1 MTAMGESSEVSID
14 VDAAPEAVYTLVAD
28 LPRMGEWSPECKRC
42 DWLGGATAA
51 TPGAKFKGRNQRGP
65 RRWSTTG
72 TVVAAKP
79 GEELSF
85 DITSVFGL
93 PVARWTYRIS
103 ADGKGGSTV
112 VERWDDRRGGLMK
125 LLGRLATGVEDRKE
139 HNTDGM
145 RATLERIK
153 ATAEA

>member
-1 MTAMGESSEVSID
+1 MGETTEVAID
-14 VDAAPEAVYTLVAD
+14 VDAAPEDVYALVSD
-28 LPRMGEWSPECKRC
+28 LPRMGEWSPECTRC
-42 DWLGGATAA
+42 DWLGGATTAA
-51 TPGAKFKGRNQRGP
+51 PGARFKGRNQRGP

-72 TVVAAKP
+72 TVVSAKP

-93 PVARWTYRIS
+93 PVARWTYQITGNGS
-103 ADGKGGSTV
+103 GGSTV
-112 VERWDDRRGGLMK
+112 VERWDDRRNGLMK
-125 LLGRLATGVEDRKE
+125 VLGRLATGVADRKE

-145 RATLERIK
+145 QATLERIK